1 MFCMSGSPKYPEY
14 PSHASDADHNVDQRR
29 GSAQPYAKMSSIS
42 APNELVPNVVLAVT
56 TEATTTSRGPQAT
69 LGRQRRRS
77 QAFIS
82 AGLVQG
88 TGQFG
93 AEERVSICQ
102 PGCFA

>member
-1 MFCMSGSPKYPEY
+1 
-14 PSHASDADHNVDQRR
+14 
-29 GSAQPYAKMSSIS
+29 MSSIS
-42 APNELVPNVVLAVT
+42 APNELVSQHINNMIGRRI
-56 TEATTTSRGPQAT
+56 TSTHWQIAIHRRGPQAT